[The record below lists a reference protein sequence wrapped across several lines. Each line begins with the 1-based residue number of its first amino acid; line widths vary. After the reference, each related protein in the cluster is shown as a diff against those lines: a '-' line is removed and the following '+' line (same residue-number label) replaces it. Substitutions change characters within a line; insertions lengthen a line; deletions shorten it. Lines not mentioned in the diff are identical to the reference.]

1 MENPLNECL
10 CYKLQHLTR
19 LLMVRL
25 NDEIRP
31 DGVTQGQLPVLCCL
45 SDADGQTQAELCDKI
60 QVEQSTMAN
69 TLRRMERDG
78 LIHRTVC
85 EKDKRQSRI
94 FLTEQTRPTV
104 EILEKKRDEVLSRMT
119 RSMLPEELETFHRLL
134 TLAMQ
139 ALESPKSDK
148 LDRIQER

>member
-1 MENPLNECL
+1 MKNPLNECL
-10 CYKLQHLTR
+10 CYQLQHLTR

-31 DGVTQGQLPVLCCL
+31 HGVTQGQLPVLCCL
-45 SDADGQTQAELCDKI
+45 TEADGQTQAELCEKI
-60 QVEQSTMAN
+60 QVEQPTMAN

-94 FLTEQTRPTV
+94 FLTEQIRPTV
-104 EILEKKRDEVLSRMT
+104 ETLEQKRDEVIARMT
-119 RSMLPEELETFHRLL
+119 RHMQPEEQATFQRLL
-134 TLAMQ
+134 TNAVQ
-139 ALESPKSDK
+139 ALENPESDHANE
-148 LDRIQER
+148 RQE

>member
-45 SDADGQTQAELCDKI
+45 SDADGQTQAELCDK
-60 QVEQSTMAN
+60 
-69 TLRRMERDG
+69 
-78 LIHRTVC
+78 
-85 EKDKRQSRI
+85 SRWSS
-94 FLTEQTRPTV
+94 RPWPTHCGAWNGMV
-104 EILEKKRDEVLSRMT
+104 
-119 RSMLPEELETFHRLL
+119 
-134 TLAMQ
+134 
-139 ALESPKSDK
+139 
-148 LDRIQER
+148 